1 MRKKKPLNRQKL
13 TFFLSKRRKKWSLF
27 ENLLIWISLN
37 RFLKLSRRQKS
48 GGVRLTAKAAR
59 FFNRQKSRKTFKLK
73 LL

>member
-1 MRKKKPLNRQKL
+1 MRKNPFNRQKL

-37 RFLKLSRRQKS
+37 RFLKLSGRQKS
-48 GGVRLTAKAAR
+48 GGMRLPAKASR
-59 FFNRQKSRKTFKLK
+59 FCNRQKSQKTFKLK